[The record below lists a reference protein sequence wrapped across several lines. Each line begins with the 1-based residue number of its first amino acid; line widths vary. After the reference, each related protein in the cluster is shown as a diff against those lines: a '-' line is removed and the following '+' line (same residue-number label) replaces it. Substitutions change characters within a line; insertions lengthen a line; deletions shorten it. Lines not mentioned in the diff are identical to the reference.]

1 MRIIEHKWFE
11 FEKDEP
17 HYAMNDEKNA
27 KLYDSYEQLIDR
39 ENKVIFEVWLR
50 EYKYDNMN

>member
-1 MRIIEHKWFE
+1 
-11 FEKDEP
+11 
-17 HYAMNDEKNA
+17 MNDEKNA
-27 KLYDSYEQLIDR
+27 KLYDSYKQLIDR